1 MKWSGRRQ
9 SDNVEDRRGI
19 SGKGIAGIGGIGA
32 IVIAVIAFFIT
43 KDPSQLINTL
53 QQTGGAQ
60 QEQLSAEDQA
70 HQDSLASFIGVV
82 LADTE
87 DVWGTLFNNM
97 GKTYEMPKLV
107 MFTGAV
113 QSACGNAQAA
123 VGPFYCSGDSKVYLD
138 LSFLE
143 ELQEKLGA
151 QGDFAQAYIIAHE
164 VGHHVQNLLGT
175 LDQVHGMRSR
185 LSEAEYND
193 LSVRLELQAD
203 FLAGV
208 WAHHAQKM
216 KNILEKGDIDEAVN
230 AAGAVGD
237 DKIQMENQGYVV
249 PDSFTHGT
257 SAQRVKWFKL
267 GFTTGDIN
275 KGDTFNAKVL

>member
-32 IVIAVIAFFIT
+32 IIIAVIAFFVT
-43 KDPSQLINTL
+43 KDPSQLINTI
-53 QQTGGAQ
+53 QQTATNQ
-60 QEQLSAEDQA
+60 TEQLDPAAQA
-70 HQDSLASFIGVV
+70 RQDTLAKFIGVV

-87 DVWGTLFNNM
+87 DVWSTLFKSM

-107 MFTGAV
+107 LFTGSV
-113 QSACGNAQAA
+113 ESACGNAQAS

-138 LSFLE
+138 LGFLE
-143 ELQEKLGA
+143 ELQAKLGA

-175 LDQVHGMRSR
+175 LEKVHGQRGR
-185 LSEAEYND
+185 ISEEEYND
-193 LSVRLELQAD
+193 LSVRCELQAD

-216 KNILEKGDIDEAVN
+216 KNILEAGDVDEAMN
-230 AAGAVGD
+230 AAAAVGD

-275 KGDTFNAKVL
+275 KGDTFNARVL

>member
-19 SGKGIAGIGGIGA
+19 SGKGIAGVGGVGA
-32 IVIAVIAFFIT
+32 IIIAVIAFFIT
-43 KDPSQLINTL
+43 KDPSQLLNTL
-53 QQTGGAQ
+53 QQTGGVQ
-60 QEQLSAEDQA
+60 QEQLSPEAQA

-87 DVWGTLFNNM
+87 DVWNKLFKEM

-113 QSACGNAQAA
+113 QSACGQAQSA

-138 LSFLE
+138 LDFLE
-143 ELQEKLGA
+143 QLQQRLGA
-151 QGDFAQAYIIAHE
+151 QGDFAQAYIVAHE

-175 LDQVHGMRSR
+175 LDEVHGMRGR
-185 LSEAEYND
+185 MGEKEYNEMT
-193 LSVRLELQAD
+193 VRLELQAD

-216 KNILEKGDIDEAVN
+216 KNILDRGDIDEAVN

-275 KGDTFNAKVL
+275 KGDTFNARNL

>member
-9 SDNVEDRRGI
+9 SDNVEDRRSI

-32 IVIAVIAFFIT
+32 IIIAVIAFFIT
-43 KDPSQLINTL
+43 KDPSQLLDTL
-53 QQTGGAQ
+53 QQSGVQ

-70 HQDSLASFIGVV
+70 HQDSLASFISVV

-87 DVWGTLFNNM
+87 DVWAKLFNEM
-97 GKTYEMPKLV
+97 GKTYQMPKLV

-113 QSACGNAQAA
+113 QSACGQAQSA
-123 VGPFYCSGDSKVYLD
+123 VGPFYCSGDSRVYLD
-138 LSFLE
+138 LDFLE
-143 ELQEKLGA
+143 QLQQKLGA
-151 QGDFAQAYIIAHE
+151 QGDFAQAYIVAHE

-175 LDQVHGMRSR
+175 LDEVHGMSAR
-185 LSEAEYND
+185 LSEKEYNEMT
-193 LSVRLELQAD
+193 VRLELQAD
-203 FLAGV
+203 FYAGV

-216 KNILEKGDIDEAVN
+216 KNIMEKGDIDEAVN

-267 GFTTGDIN
+267 GFTTGDIT
-275 KGDTFNAKVL
+275 KSDTFNARVL

>member
-19 SGKGIAGIGGIGA
+19 SGKGIAGVGGVGA
-32 IVIAVIAFFIT
+32 IIIAVIAFFIT
-43 KDPSQLINTL
+43 KDPAQLLNTL
-53 QQTGGAQ
+53 QQTGGVQ
-60 QEQLSAEDQA
+60 QEQLSPEAQA

-87 DVWGTLFNNM
+87 DVWNKLFKEM

-113 QSACGNAQAA
+113 QSACGQAQSA

-138 LSFLE
+138 LDFLE
-143 ELQEKLGA
+143 QLQQRLGA
-151 QGDFAQAYIIAHE
+151 QGDFAQAYIVAHE

-175 LDQVHGMRSR
+175 LDEVHGMRGR
-185 LSEAEYND
+185 MGEKEYNEMT
-193 LSVRLELQAD
+193 VRLELQAD

-216 KNILEKGDIDEAVN
+216 KNILDRGDIDEAVN

-275 KGDTFNAKVL
+275 KGDTFNARNL

>member
-19 SGKGIAGIGGIGA
+19 SGKGLAGIGGIGA
-32 IVIAVIAFFIT
+32 IIIAVIAFFIT

-53 QQTGGAQ
+53 QQTTTQ
-60 QEQLSAEDQA
+60 QEQLDPETKAKQDQ
-70 HQDSLASFIGVV
+70 LAQFIGVV

-87 DVWGTLFNNM
+87 DVWNTLFSSM
-97 GKTYEMPKLV
+97 GKTYEEPKLV
-107 MFTGAV
+107 LFTNAV
-113 QSACGNAQAA
+113 QSACGYAQSAT
-123 VGPFYCSGDSKVYLD
+123 GPFYCSGDAKVYID
-138 LSFLE
+138 LGFLE
-143 ELQEKLGA
+143 ELQEQLGA

-164 VGHHVQNLLGT
+164 VGHHVQNQLGT
-175 LDQVHGMRSR
+175 LDKIHGMRGR
-185 LSEAEYND
+185 LSETEYNEMT
-193 LSVRLELQAD
+193 VRLELQAD

-216 KNILEKGDIDEAVN
+216 KQILESGDIDEAVN

-237 DKIQMENQGYVV
+237 DRIQMQNQGYVV

-257 SAQRVKWFKL
+257 SEQRTRWFLL
-267 GFTTGDIN
+267 GFKTGDIS
-275 KGDTFNAKVL
+275 KGDTFNARTL